1 MRTSSSDE
9 PSMTSGSWC
18 ETSASTTRA
27 AATTAL
33 PLRSGTEAWPASP
46 LMMRRN
52 CAVPFSP
59 LSSR

>member
-1 MRTSSSDE
+1 
-9 PSMTSGSWC
+9 MTSGSSC
-18 ETSASTTRA
+18 EASASMTRA

-52 CAVPFSP
+52 WAVPFSP